1 MIVQKNLYLPGQDLT
16 NLAQNVD
23 YNRYQD
29 FKGTITVNFGTVPAT
44 VTVKVGTILEVNGNL
59 YAIETADYVFQM
71 DNATHNYLTFTDNPA
86 VDFGSAAAI
95 GTYTAAKQ
103 GYYQAGNLIRT
114 LPFYIDQ
121 VKKEYSRLMDEPLND
136 IRPRMKK
143 WTRVMVYLSNDQAYA
158 AMSNAIMNFDAEV
171 YDELSEFNVGTYTFT
186 ATESGFYLIT
196 LNATAYLPGAAFF
209 TSYIKLNAAFIAES
223 MVQYTAGGGHP
234 WGSSSITL
242 TRYLQAGDTVCFWG
256 SCNAGAPAGY
266 ILAHEIDGGSP
277 ASSGMILRL
286 I

>member
-71 DNATHNYLTFTDNPA
+71 DNATHKYLTFTDNPA

-103 GYYQAGNLIRT
+103 GYYQAGNIIRT

-121 VKKEYSRLMDEPLND
+121 TNKSYFSLIDEKDYGLTTVTRKFD
-136 IRPRMKK
+136 RMK
-143 WTRVMVYLSNDQAYA
+143 MNSNANTSGVDFIIEFSSVSYDVLGSWDTVNYKFVVNEDGFYSIKLGYTF
-158 AMSNAIMNFDAEV
+158 MSNGGAACDPDITIRNNGNSIAKMSNKFAATALFARNSTFIATTEFLIKNDVINFFVKVNGATLTTD
-171 YDELSEFNVGTYTFT
+171 NVNNYTF
-186 ATESGFYLIT
+186 A
-196 LNATAYLPGAAFF
+196 
-209 TSYIKLNAAFIAES
+209 
-223 MVQYTAGGGHP
+223 
-234 WGSSSITL
+234 
-242 TRYLQAGDTVCFWG
+242 C
-256 SCNAGAPAGY
+256 
-266 ILAHEIDGGSP
+266 ID
-277 ASSGMILRL
+277 RL
-286 I
+286 L